1 MNRDMNQD
9 FAKSAVQ
16 QHVPGSYD
24 AEILEPAGEMAE
36 SIALFRGAMHSI
48 AEREMARPVS
58 IDWLKPAQRRRRQA
72 QGRMIMAWACA
83 AALCFAV
90 VPRIAPHRSSA
101 PAVAVVTHSATT
113 PSPSAA
119 AKDQTEDT
127 AFLDQVDNAISEP
140 VPSSLA
146 PLEELDSWSSTTS
159 TNHSEKKNVTE

>member
-9 FAKSAVQ
+9 FAKNAAQ
-16 QHVPGSYD
+16 NLPASYD
-24 AEILEPAGEMAE
+24 AEALEPAEETAE

-48 AEREMARPVS
+48 AERETARPVN
-58 IDWLKPAQRRRRQA
+58 IDWLQPARRRRRQA

-83 AALCFAV
+83 AGLCFAV
-90 VPRIAPHRSSA
+90 VPRIAQNHSPEPPVH
-101 PAVAVVTHSATT
+101 VAAQPDTT
-113 PSPSAA
+113 PATPAA

-127 AFLDQVDNAISEP
+127 AFLEQVDNAISEP

-146 PLEELDSWSSTTS
+146 PLEELDSWNSTTS